1 MPGEVPQ
8 PQVPTHGHNLPVR
21 DMIANRNLH
30 VKITHLERQVE
41 IMIRILETR
50 ITSQAKMSW
59 DSGARLCAHGPN
71 IPSSLNPA
79 GDISQPTRHL
89 TTVQRGDV
97 TVSIL
102 DDPAFAHAPVPKRAR
117 PWPVRYNAPPA
128 GPIHIRPAPLP
139 PTLPKMR
146 AELELPYQAKSDPSI
161 SQGIPSSLTTCS
173 YQDTVARK
181 GPGRLRPGTDFR
193 PVLGY
198 VGNSATT
205 GPDKSATIHG
215 SGNGPLHTRIRAR
228 SHRFRSNGAPSPGTG
243 PVPGLHV
250 ASQNPDDS
258 PRQPIP
264 TPKTPTPGPITKSI
278 LPASWTTGD
287 REDSALPH
295 LEAALCSD
303 TSAESTTAL
312 LPVVAVGAS
321 STTEAPPKTSTGAT
335 RLKRTLSS
343 AADGADQLAGSE
355 SQPQSRSGHTVTISR
370 HHMMELQ
377 YILTAETH

>member
-1 MPGEVPQ
+1 MRAGEFPQ
-8 PQVPTHGHNLPVR
+8 PQVPTQGHNLPVR
-21 DMIANRNLH
+21 DMVAICNLH

-41 IMIRILETR
+41 IMIRTLETR
-50 ITSQAKMSW
+50 ITSQAKISW
-59 DSGARLCAHGPN
+59 GYGARLCARRPN
-71 IPSSLNPA
+71 IPSSLNGA

-89 TTVQRGDV
+89 TTVQP
-97 TVSIL
+97 S
-102 DDPAFAHAPVPKRAR
+102 
-117 PWPVRYNAPPA
+117 
-128 GPIHIRPAPLP
+128 PIHIRPAPLP
-139 PTLPKMR
+139 PTLPRMR

-173 YQDTVARK
+173 YQDNVAPK

-205 GPDKSATIHG
+205 GPDKSATIYG

-228 SHRFRSNGAPSPGTG
+228 SHRLRSNGAPSPGTG
-243 PVPGLHV
+243 PVRGLHV

-264 TPKTPTPGPITKSI
+264 TPKTPTSGPINKSI
-278 LPASWTTGD
+278 LTASWTTGD

-303 TSAESTTAL
+303 TSAEFTTAL
-312 LPVVAVGAS
+312 FPVVAVGTS

-343 AADGADQLAGSE
+343 AAEEDQLTGSG
-355 SQPQSRSGHTVTISR
+355 SQPQSRPGHTVKSSR

-377 YILTAETH
+377 YILTAETHRTRASVGTAKSGPEI